1 MMATEE
7 TTAEEI
13 PAEGTPEQTRL
24 AASALHRRERQAYGG
39 TIQWEAAFFGWLAAI
54 GLSALLVAIVVGAG
68 LAVGITEL
76 GGTPEEKR
84 ETLTVGG
91 GVIIF
96 VILALAYLS
105 GGYVAGRMARFD
117 GWRQGLGVWILALVA
132 TAGLALAGLIGGS
145 EYNVLATLDLPR
157 IPVDE
162 GELTTGGAIALGAVL
177 LGTMAASFAGGVAG
191 ERFHRAVDRA
201 GVEIV
206 PEPADEAPEEDADGA
221 AEPEAEEE
229 PAETVTTVAEAEA
242 TEADQE
248 RDRAEGD
255 AAGRE

>member
-1 MMATEE
+1 MATED

-13 PAEGTPEQTRL
+13 PAEGSQEQTRL

-117 GWRQGLGVWILALVA
+117 GWRQGLGVWILGLVA

-162 GELTTGGAIALGAVL
+162 GELTTGGAVALGAVL

-191 ERFHRAVDRA
+191 ERFHRAVDQA
-201 GVEIV
+201 GVEIAPKPPV
-206 PEPADEAPEEDADGA
+206 EETPAEDADGT

-229 PAETVTTVAEAEA
+229 PAESVTTVAEA
-242 TEADQE
+242 DQTAE
-248 RDRAEGD
+248 DRRNDRPEGD
-255 AAGRE
+255 AGRE